1 MSYGIIFIGRQGL
14 NIEDFAR
21 YVEKHYLCDE
31 YLVQVMLQIMSHN
44 FLEYRRSL
52 FQSTAYNKVARES
65 IAKMRQSTQF
75 LQYIARYK
83 KLVLSDN
90 IVCNGEYN

>member
-31 YLVQVMLQIMSHN
+31 YLVQVMWQIKSHN
-44 FLEYRRSL
+44 SIKDIL
-52 FQSTAYNKVARES
+52 FGSVMSQGCHLSRVTCHNVCLSVRH
-65 IAKMRQSTQF
+65 
-75 LQYIARYK
+75 
-83 KLVLSDN
+83 LVPTGLSQALR
-90 IVCNGEYN
+90 CL